1 MNEYECVLV
10 ISPRLPFPFYPFHVL
25 MFLPTPT
32 FFRHS
37 ATSCPHAQFARLA
50 VNCHHFGLTT
60 RFPFPPPRAVVDLL
74 VSWKMLHIFFA
85 WFSFAN
91 QAEKLQLF
99 MLHSRLNHMPCTI
112 YTNLFAVY
120 TTWYIL
126 LPAPINLTRRCVACG
141 MSNALRVHL
150 VLGPSSFVLR
160 SPFITYAFV
169 LGCIK

>member
-1 MNEYECVLV
+1 MSLC
-10 ISPRLPFPFYPFHVL
+10 SFPL
-25 MFLPTPT
+25 LQ

-60 RFPFPPPRAVVDLL
+60 PFPFLPPRAVVDLL
-74 VSWKMLHIFFA
+74 VSWEMLHIFFA

-126 LPAPINLTRRCVACG
+126 LPAPINLSRRCVAFG

-160 SPFITYAFV
+160 SPLITYAFV

>member
-1 MNEYECVLV
+1 MSLCSIPLLQFFV
-10 ISPRLPFPFYPFHVL
+10 S
-25 MFLPTPT
+25 
-32 FFRHS
+32 FRHELS
-37 ATSCPHAQFARLA
+37 TCTICSSCCQLS
-50 VNCHHFGLTT
+50 
-60 RFPFPPPRAVVDLL
+60 PFRIDDTLSLSPPRAVVDLL

-91 QAEKLQLF
+91 QAEKLKLF

-112 YTNLFAVY
+112 YTNLFVVY

-126 LPAPINLTRRCVACG
+126 LPAPINLSRRCVACG
-141 MSNALRVHL
+141 MSNALRVHF

-160 SPFITYAFV
+160 SPLITYAFV